1 MIQRLNSF
9 LEKEGYT
16 ISKIER
22 NNISD
27 FMLSVIKKRN
37 NINPFEKIG
46 EWVNN
51 KEADKY
57 LSVGDKIYIPELK
70 IPENKSLGI
79 EYKTLKNV
87 EVNVISVLPNKVL
100 FNFEDCLFSS
110 CMDEE
115 VKYKTFEETSLF
127 NYLNNEFICELAQA
141 IQKAPTS
148 CSLLSRENIENMEF
162 FSKTKNRI
170 KTLNNEIFGWWLS
183 SGCNDSSNI
192 NFAYV
197 TILGNFYYN
206 TADNV
211 SGCSPAFYIG

>member
-1 MIQRLNSF
+1 MIQRINSF
-9 LEKEGYT
+9 LSKEGYT
-16 ISKIER
+16 ISKVER
-22 NNISD
+22 KDLNNFTISV
-27 FMLSVIKKRN
+27 FKKRN

-127 NYLNNEFICELAQA
+127 NYLNNEFICELVQA
-141 IQKAPTS
+141 IQKNPTS
-148 CSLLSRENIENMEF
+148 CSLLSKENIKNMEF

-170 KTLNNEIFGWWLS
+170 KTLNNETFGWWLS
-183 SGCNDSSNI
+183 SGCDLSGSY

-197 TILGNFYYN
+197 NILGNFYYH
-206 TADNV
+206 TASYV
-211 SGCSPAFYIG
+211 HGCSPAFYIG